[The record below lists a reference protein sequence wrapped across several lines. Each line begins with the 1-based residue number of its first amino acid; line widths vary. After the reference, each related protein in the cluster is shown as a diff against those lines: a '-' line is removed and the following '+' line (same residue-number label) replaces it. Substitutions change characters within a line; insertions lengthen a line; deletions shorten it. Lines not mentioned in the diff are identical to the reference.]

1 MFKNKILDFYYKSNN
16 INYSKI
22 KLRKLLNII
31 KYKNIEDIM
40 NFLGNFKTKG
50 ARLLKEI
57 ILNAYK
63 NFRRQIE
70 SKPQNVYLKNII
82 INKSRRFK
90 KIRPVSQGRANK
102 IKKQF
107 FTLILI
113 LNQEKHKITKNKNK
127 WDKR

>member
-1 MFKNKILDFYYKSNN
+1 MFKNKSLDFYYKSNN

-22 KLRKLLNII
+22 KLRKLLNLI
-31 KYKNIEDIM
+31 KYKNIEYIM

-50 ARLLKEI
+50 ASLLKQI

-63 NFRRQIE
+63 NFSRQIE
-70 SKPQNVYLKNII
+70 DKNQKVYIKNII
-82 INKSRRFK
+82 INKSRMLK
-90 KIRPVSQGRANK
+90 KIRPTSQGRANK

-107 FTLILI
+107 FNMILI
-113 LNQEKHKITKNKNK
+113 LEKQKPNNQK